1 MAERGAARRLIET
14 IDNERTNLRMTAT
27 HNKLSRERNA
37 ESDLQPL
44 SPERLAQIAHSLPEH
59 ERAAFT
65 ISLDERLS
73 TLYLEEYTR
82 LAPAQP
88 PDDRMSKS
96 ELRSAID
103 TLDRAVA
110 LQPKPAPR
118 VRVDDLNSDELRQL
132 AGCTTKE
139 QAERLLDRFTKA
151 RGQ

>member
-1 MAERGAARRLIET
+1 
-14 IDNERTNLRMTAT
+14 
-27 HNKLSRERNA
+27 
-37 ESDLQPL
+37 
-44 SPERLAQIAHSLPEH
+44 
-59 ERAAFT
+59 
-65 ISLDERLS
+65 LDERLS

-96 ELRSAID
+96 ELRSVID
-103 TLDRAVA
+103 DMDRAVA

>member
-27 HNKLSRERNA
+27 HKASHERDA
-37 ESDLQPL
+37 ASDLQPL
-44 SPERLAQIAHSLPEH
+44 SPQRLAQIAATLPER

-65 ISLDERLS
+65 ISLDERLTS
-73 TLYLEEYTR
+73 LYLEEFTR

-96 ELRSAID
+96 ELRSVID
-103 TLDRAVA
+103 DMDRAVA

>member
-27 HNKLSRERNA
+27 HKASRERDA
-37 ESDLQPL
+37 ASDLQPL
-44 SPERLAQIAHSLPEH
+44 SPQRLAQIAATLPES
-59 ERAAFT
+59 ERAAFVV
-65 ISLDERLS
+65 SLDERLTS
-73 TLYLEEYTR
+73 LYLEAYTR
-82 LAPAQP
+82 LAQAQQ
-88 PDDRMSKS
+88 PDDRMSKA

-132 AGCTTKE
+132 PA
-139 QAERLLDRFTKA
+139 A
-151 RGQ
+151 